1 MNREKNIEI
10 ISRII
15 DENYEKMEVKFKRD
29 KHKKLAVGN
38 DSEML
43 KLVISIP
50 SEYIEEYQK
59 QINRRYIKFDV
70 KNQLYFL
77 RMSNYEYRKK
87 LVDEV
92 KEDSNLFYKICMDDI
107 GNKEDYKNLTF
118 TLKNSTL
125 KNLAKE
131 KMILINFA
139 KKCKLENIHDW
150 TRSLNYIDNFICRS
164 IFRNILNEIALE
176 RGFKKEKDVGTK
188 VDDIKDQIDSVL
200 NEEVSNNNE
209 ELKLQN
215 ENLRSSLILIND
227 ELEKYK
233 KELEKFKEEIELNVI
248 SDFIKD
254 LNSEKYGRILDNFI
268 KCQKSLKELKRNH
281 YEFPIQVESIPILIR
296 QYVKFIQEYG
306 IQEIQ
311 KRQQIMLNYEEAS
324 NGNYIG
330 SPYKDKDEIK
340 KVRVDSPGWI
350 YKDVIIS
357 TPIYIEITE

>member
-15 DENYEKMEVKFKRD
+15 DENYDKMERKFRKNRNVKYRVRD
-29 KHKKLAVGN
+29 
-38 DSEML
+38 DSELL
-43 KLVISIP
+43 KLILTDPEQYTEYYQRIIS
-50 SEYIEEYQK
+50 K
-59 QINRRYIKFDV
+59 RHNKFDV
-70 KNQLYFL
+70 SRKLDFLKLSDYKYRKLISDEAKNISDLLYNMCIVEEDNIENYEKINSILSKSNLKNQ
-77 RMSNYEYRKK
+77 
-87 LVDEV
+87 
-92 KEDSNLFYKICMDDI
+92 
-107 GNKEDYKNLTF
+107 
-118 TLKNSTL
+118 
-125 KNLAKE
+125 AKE
-131 KMILINFA
+131 KMILIDFA
-139 KKCKLENIHDW
+139 KKCKRNYIEDW

-227 ELEKYK
+227 ELEQYK

-311 KRQQIMLNYEEAS
+311 KRQQIMLNYEDAS